1 MIKGMSYTVA
11 MFQWSINDKG
21 IGVREYVIVDKGLAW
36 DQARKLMSENKG
48 SWWYKEGKN
57 YG

>member
-1 MIKGMSYTVA
+1 MSYTVA